1 MSSGVRPTVGGERD
15 WEGVVHSVRPAQ
27 NGNGVR
33 VAADKK
39 STHSWVLYLIPSST
53 MSLSLLKQLSCFR

>member
-15 WEGVVHSVRPAQ
+15 WESVVHSVRPAQ

-33 VAADKK
+33 VAANKK
-39 STHSWVLYLIPSST
+39 STHSWVLYLI
-53 MSLSLLKQLSCFR
+53 LYNALLKQLSCFR

>member
-15 WEGVVHSVRPAQ
+15 WESVVHSVRPAQ

-33 VAADKK
+33 VSVNNK
-39 STHSWVLYLIPSST
+39 SPHLWGLYLILYNAALV
-53 MSLSLLKQLSCFR
+53 SLHKQLSSLR